1 MRLKTLSESLE
12 RKMPRNGN
20 KQTRKPVKFVIQYP
34 VSITKITIYDYFITL
49 DGYGGDLGSCIVSN
63 SAVFQ

>member
-1 MRLKTLSESLE
+1 
-12 RKMPRNGN
+12 MPRNGN